1 MLHLQDWM
9 DEVQKLTTDEPVK
22 LVIANKSDLEN
33 KKVSESDMLV
43 SILICYLK
51 CNKLIKRIS
60 QKELE

>member
-1 MLHLQDWM
+1 M